1 MLGIFAL
8 DFLNGEKKKGNTFEF
23 PIVCLPQKKEKQK
36 IQTKP
41 KVKTKHNERN
51 LQAPLAKQNHC
62 THSRNR
68 NNFKSIIISTI
79 VPENF
84 YTLQLQQYNLVFDC
98 NNTNDIFKQK
108 IVRKQTKMKIYNS
121 HNWRKTEN
129 LKKSQYTQLKPK
141 QIKFSVHK

>member
-1 MLGIFAL
+1 M
-8 DFLNGEKKKGNTFEF
+8 
-23 PIVCLPQKKEKQK
+23 KE
-36 IQTKP
+36 I
-41 KVKTKHNERN
+41 
-51 LQAPLAKQNHC
+51 LQAPLAKQNLC

-84 YTLQLQQYNLVFDC
+84 YILQLQQYNLVFDC